1 MTYLIP
7 LGTSIRLPRKKAKME
22 NQIEIY
28 TLPDGSAQI
37 EVSFEGENFWLSLN
51 QIATLFERDKSVI
64 SRHLKNIYKIGELD
78 ITSTVAKNATV
89 QMEAKREVI
98 REIDYYNLDVILSIG
113 YRVNSKRGTQF
124 RQWAT
129 KRLKDYLI
137 EGIALNEKRL
147 NQKNKEI
154 QVLHD
159 GIRILSRAIEEKLNS
174 TDGFDWL
181 QQFNQGLQLLDDYD
195 HEGLDSF
202 GNHVFHTDYPTKHE
216 YQAVLNLMR
225 NEHHSNLFGKE
236 KDGGFDSAINQI
248 KQGFDEHDFY
258 PSIEEKAAMLLY
270 LIVKNHAFVDG
281 NKRIAAASFLLFLD
295 KNNILF
301 DSIKKPL
308 ISNDA
313 LAGITL
319 FVASSNPEEMITVK
333 KLIMSMLN
341 RT

>member
-1 MTYLIP
+1 
-7 LGTSIRLPRKKAKME
+7 ME

-28 TLPDGSAQI
+28 TSDDGIIQI
-37 EVSFEGENFWLSLN
+37 NVSFEGETFWLSLN
-51 QIATLFERDKSVI
+51 QISTLFERDKSVI
-64 SRHLKNIYKIGELD
+64 SRHLTNIFNKGELERD
-78 ITSTVAKNATV
+78 AVVAKNATTASDGKIYHV
-89 QMEAKREVI
+89 EF
-98 REIDYYNLDVILSIG
+98 YNLDAILSVG

-129 KRLKDYLI
+129 QRLKNYLI

-159 GIRILSRAIEEKLNS
+159 GIRILSRAIEEKLNTS
-174 TDGFDWL
+174 TSFDWL

-195 HEGLDSF
+195 HEALDTY
-202 GNHVFHTDYPTKHE
+202 GNHTLATTYPSKSEYHE
-216 YQAVLNLMR
+216 VINIMQ
-225 NEHHSNLFGKE
+225 NEFNSKVFGKL

-248 KQGFDEHDFY
+248 KQGWGQADFY

-270 LIVKNHAFVDG
+270 LIVKNHAFADG

-295 KNNILF
+295 KNKLLF
-301 DSIKKPL
+301 NSANKPL

-313 LAGITL
+313 LAGLTL
-319 FVASSNPEEMITVK
+319 FVASSNPEEMLTVK
-333 KLIMSMLN
+333 KLLMSVLN
-341 RT
+341 RAYRNLH